1 MGEEVAG
8 VGALAGASVVDSFI
22 NTLARIGAS
31 ILRGVIDI
39 IRRPSVL
46 YALLTVLPG
55 IIRQF
60 SNFIQQVGIDVS
72 EFAQSIL
79 QFANYIFNT
88 VYNYIVSKLPQPSGA
103 FSWLKPIVDALAIVP
118 AGLLALPFY
127 VAGYVVEYV
136 VSPLVQFFVSIE
148 LIVLNGVYTFLCKYV
163 TPLLGYYFSVYL
175 GYETFKFFA
184 TRGRLPTAILGGLL
198 GGVGGLVLNA
208 ELQAL
213 LSIIGM
219 GCQQQLVSI
228 PPVSITVTK
237 LPSALVQL
245 SYGVSVH
252 YNYEFTTGGLVKST
266 YSIKES
272 YKLFYGCL
280 NCIRY
285 HYTDSENYSLSVSL
299 PKGRYYLYEDS
310 LKYSIAIKELTSISL
325 SGQQSIAIP
334 MQVNYQLFAET
345 VCGTLS
351 TILDFYVACIEQASA
366 SDYKLS
372 SAPPSS
378 GCGVST
384 TAGSYMV
391 SIACTE
397 NATASDT
404 GSG

>member
-1 MGEEVAG
+1 V
-8 VGALAGASVVDSFI
+8 
-22 NTLARIGAS
+22 
-31 ILRGVIDI
+31 
-39 IRRPSVL
+39 
-46 YALLTVLPG
+46 
-55 IIRQF
+55 
-60 SNFIQQVGIDVS
+60 
-72 EFAQSIL
+72 
-79 QFANYIFNT
+79 

-103 FSWLKPIVDALAIVP
+103 FSWLAPIIDALAIVP
-118 AGLLALPFY
+118 AGILALPFY
-127 VAGYVVEYV
+127 IAGYIIEYV

-148 LIVLNGVYTFLCKYV
+148 LVVLNGVYTFLCKYV

-175 GYETFKFFA
+175 GYETFKHFV

-198 GGVGGLVLNA
+198 GGIGGLVLNA

-219 GCQQQLVSI
+219 GCQQQLVSM
-228 PPVSITVTK
+228 PPASITVTQ

-245 SYGVSVH
+245 SYGVSVR
-252 YNYEFTTGGLVKST
+252 YSYESTIGGLVKST

-285 HYTDSENYSLSVSL
+285 HYTDSENYSLSVAL

-310 LKYSIAIKELTSISL
+310 LTYSIVIRELTSISL

-334 MQVNYQLFAET
+334 MQVNYQLLAQ
-345 VCGTLS
+345 
-351 TILDFYVACIEQASA
+351 TICNTATSPVAFYVVCDEQAIA
-366 SDYKLS
+366 SDYQV
-372 SAPPSS
+372 SATPPSS
-378 GCGVST
+378 GCSINT
-384 TAGSYMV
+384 TPGSNVV
-391 SIACTE
+391 SISCTE

>member
-1 MGEEVAG
+1 MAQAVGG
-8 VGALAGASVVDSFI
+8 VGALAGASVIDSFI

-39 IRRPSVL
+39 VRRPSVL

-60 SNFIQQVGIDVS
+60 ANFIQQVGIDVS

-88 VYNYIVSKLPQPSGA
+88 VYNYIISKLPQPSGA
-103 FSWLKPIVDALAIVP
+103 FSWLAPIIDALAIVP
-118 AGLLALPFY
+118 AGILALPFY
-127 VAGYVVEYV
+127 IAGYIIEYV

-148 LIVLNGVYTFLCKYV
+148 LIVLNGIYTFLCKYV
-163 TPLLGYYFSVYL
+163 TPLLGYFFSVYL
-175 GYETFKFFA
+175 GYETFKHFA
-184 TRGRLPTAILGGLL
+184 TRGRLSSAILGGLL
-198 GGVGGLVLNA
+198 GGIGGLVLNT

-213 LSIIGM
+213 LSVIGM
-219 GCQQQLVSI
+219 GCQQQLVSM
-228 PPVSITVTK
+228 PPVSITVTQ

-280 NCIRY
+280 NCIKY
-285 HYTDSENYSLSVSL
+285 HYTDSEKYSLSVAL

-310 LKYSIAIKELTSISL
+310 LAYSIAIKELTSISL

-334 MQVNYQLFAET
+334 INVNYQLLAQ
-345 VCGTLS
+345 TLCNTATS
-351 TILDFYVACIEQASA
+351 PVAFYVVCDEQATA
-366 SDYKLS
+366 SDYVLGTT
-372 SAPPSS
+372 PPSS
-378 GCGVST
+378 GCSVST
-384 TAGSYMV
+384 TAGSNMV
-391 SIACTE
+391 SISCTE

>member
-22 NTLARIGAS
+22 NTLARIGVS

-55 IIRQF
+55 VIRQF

-72 EFAQSIL
+72 GFAQSIL
-79 QFANYIFNT
+79 QFADYIFNV
-88 VYNYIVSKLPQPSGA
+88 VYNYIVSKLTPPGGA
-103 FSWLKPIVDALAIVP
+103 YSWLKPVIEVIAMIP

-127 VAGYVVEYV
+127 VAGYVIEYV

-175 GYETFKFFA
+175 GYETFKYFA

-198 GGVGGLVLNA
+198 GGVGGLVLNT

-219 GCQQQLVSI
+219 GCQQQLVSV
-228 PPVSITVTK
+228 PPVSITVTQ
-237 LPSALVQL
+237 LPSALVKL
-245 SYGVSVH
+245 GYGVSVH
-252 YNYEFTTGGLVKST
+252 YSYEFTTGGLVKGT
-266 YSIKES
+266 YSIRES

-285 HYTDSENYSLSVSL
+285 YYTDSEKYSLSVSM

-334 MQVNYQLFAET
+334 MQVNYQLLAQTLCSTATSPVAFYV
-345 VCGTLS
+345 VCG
-351 TILDFYVACIEQASA
+351 EQATA
-366 SDYKLS
+366 SDYQVS
-372 SAPPSS
+372 TTPPSS
-378 GCGVST
+378 GCSVNT
-384 TAGSYMV
+384 TAGSNVV
-391 SIACTE
+391 SISCTE

>member
-22 NTLARIGAS
+22 NTLARIGVS

-39 IRRPSVL
+39 VRRPSVL
-46 YALLTVLPG
+46 YALLTILPG

-88 VYNYIVSKLPQPSGA
+88 VYNYIISKLPQPSGA
-103 FSWLKPIVDALAIVP
+103 FSWLAPIIDALAIVP
-118 AGLLALPFY
+118 AGILALPFY
-127 VAGYVVEYV
+127 IAGYIVEYV

-148 LIVLNGVYTFLCKYV
+148 LVVLNGVYTFLCKYV

-175 GYETFKFFA
+175 GYETFKHFV
-184 TRGRLPTAILGGLL
+184 TRGRLTSAILGGLL
-198 GGVGGLVLNA
+198 GGVGGLVLNT

-213 LSIIGM
+213 LSVIGM

-228 PPVSITVTK
+228 PPVSITVTQ

-280 NCIRY
+280 NCIKY
-285 HYTDSENYSLSVSL
+285 HYTDSENYSLSVAL

-310 LKYSIAIKELTSISL
+310 LTYSIAVKELTSISL

-334 MQVNYQLFAET
+334 INVNYQLLAQ
-345 VCGTLS
+345 TLCS
-351 TILDFYVACIEQASA
+351 TATSPVAFYVVCDEQATA
-366 SDYKLS
+366 SDYEIGTT
-372 SAPPSS
+372 PPSS
-378 GCGVST
+378 GCSVST
-384 TAGSYMV
+384 TAGSNMV
-391 SIACTE
+391 SISCTE
-397 NATASDT
+397 NATANDT

>member
-1 MGEEVAG
+1 M
-8 VGALAGASVVDSFI
+8 AGASVVDSFI
-22 NTLARIGAS
+22 NTLARIGVS

-46 YALLTVLPG
+46 YALLTLLPG

-60 SNFIQQVGIDVS
+60 SNFISQVGIDVS

-79 QFANYIFNT
+79 QFANYLFDV
-88 VYNYIVSKLPQPSGA
+88 VYNYIVSKLTPPGGA
-103 FSWLKPIVDALAIVP
+103 YSWLNPVIDVIAMVP

-127 VAGYVVEYV
+127 VAGYVVEYI

-148 LIVLNGVYTFLCKYV
+148 LVVLNGVYTFLCKYV
-163 TPLLGYYFSVYL
+163 TPYLGYYFGVYL

-198 GGVGGLVLNA
+198 GGVGGLILNT

-219 GCQQQLVSI
+219 GCQQQLVSV
-228 PPVSITVTK
+228 PPVSITVTQ
-237 LPSALVQL
+237 LPSSLVQL

-252 YNYEFTTGGLVKST
+252 YSYEFTTGGLVKNT

-280 NCIRY
+280 GCVRY
-285 HYTDSENYSLSVSL
+285 HYTDSEDYSLSVSL
-299 PKGRYYLYEDS
+299 PKGRYYFYENS

-334 MQVNYQLFAET
+334 MQVNYQLLAQ
-345 VCGTLS
+345 VLCS
-351 TILDFYVACIEQASA
+351 TATSPVAFYVVCDEQATA
-366 SDYKLS
+366 SDYQVGTT
-372 SAPPSS
+372 PPTS
-378 GCGVST
+378 GCSVST
-384 TAGSYMV
+384 TAGSNVV
-391 SIACTE
+391 SITCTE
-397 NATASDT
+397 NATASDK
-404 GSG
+404 GSS

>member
-22 NTLARIGAS
+22 NTLARIGVS

-60 SNFIQQVGIDVS
+60 TNFIQQVGIDVS

-103 FSWLKPIVDALAIVP
+103 FSWLKPIIDALAIVP
-118 AGLLALPFY
+118 AGILALPFY
-127 VAGYVVEYV
+127 IAGYIIEYV

-148 LIVLNGVYTFLCKYV
+148 LVVLNGVYTFLCKYV

-175 GYETFKFFA
+175 GYETFKHFA

-198 GGVGGLVLNA
+198 GGVGGLVLNT

-213 LSIIGM
+213 LSVIGM

-228 PPVSITVTK
+228 PPVSITVTQ

-245 SYGVSVH
+245 GYSVSVR
-252 YNYEFTTGGLVKST
+252 YNYEFTTGGLVKGT

-280 NCIRY
+280 NCIKY
-285 HYTDSENYSLSVSL
+285 HYTDSENYSLSVAL

-310 LKYSIAIKELTSISL
+310 LAYSIAIKELTSISL

-334 MQVNYQLFAET
+334 MQVNYQLLAQT
-345 VCGTLS
+345 VCS
-351 TILDFYVACIEQASA
+351 TATSIVAFYVVCDEQATA
-366 SDYKLS
+366 SDYELGTT
-372 SAPPSS
+372 PPSS
-378 GCGVST
+378 GCNVST
-384 TAGSYMV
+384 TAGSNVV
-391 SIACTE
+391 SITCTE

>member
-39 IRRPSVL
+39 VRRPSVL

-79 QFANYIFNT
+79 QFANYIFNV

-103 FSWLKPIVDALAIVP
+103 FSWLAPVVDALAIVP
-118 AGLLALPFY
+118 AGILALPFY
-127 VAGYVVEYV
+127 IAGYIIEYI

-175 GYETFKFFA
+175 GYETFKHFV
-184 TRGRLPTAILGGLL
+184 TRGRLPSAILGGLL

-219 GCQQQLVSI
+219 GCQQQLVSM
-228 PPVSITVTK
+228 PPVSITVTQ

-245 SYGVSVH
+245 SYGVSVR
-252 YNYEFTTGGLVKST
+252 YSYESTIGGLVKNT

-280 NCIRY
+280 NCIKY
-285 HYTDSENYSLSVSL
+285 HYTDSENYSLSVAL

-310 LKYSIAIKELTSISL
+310 LTYSIAIKELTSISL

-334 MQVNYQLFAET
+334 MQVNYQLLAQTICGVLTT
-345 VCGTLS
+345 VA
-351 TILDFYVACIEQASA
+351 DFYVACIEQASA
-366 SDYKLS
+366 SDYGLGTT
-372 SAPPSS
+372 PPSS
-378 GCGVST
+378 GCSIST
-384 TAGSYMV
+384 TAGSNVV
-391 SIACTE
+391 SISCTE

>member
-22 NTLARIGAS
+22 NTLARIGVS

-88 VYNYIVSKLPQPSGA
+88 IYNYIVSKLPQPSGA
-103 FSWLKPIVDALAIVP
+103 FSWLAPIVDALAIVP
-118 AGLLALPFY
+118 AGILALPFY
-127 VAGYVVEYV
+127 IAGYIVEYV
-136 VSPLVQFFVSIE
+136 VAPIVQFFVSIE

-175 GYETFKFFA
+175 GYETFKHFA

-198 GGVGGLVLNA
+198 GGVGGLVLNT

-219 GCQQQLVSI
+219 GCQQQLVSM
-228 PPVSITVTK
+228 PPTTVTVTQ
-237 LPSALVQL
+237 LPSTLVEL
-245 SYGVSVH
+245 AYTVGLAYSYVS
-252 YNYEFTTGGLVKST
+252 TIGGLVQNT
-266 YSIKES
+266 YTDTLS
-272 YKLFYGCL
+272 YSFTYGCL
-280 NCIRY
+280 NCIQSS
-285 HYTDSENYSLSVSL
+285 YTDTVNYSLSVQL
-299 PKGRYYLYEDS
+299 PKGAYYTYQDS
-310 LKYSIAIKELTSISL
+310 LTYSIAISVLTPISL
-325 SGQQSIAIP
+325 SGQQAISIP
-334 MQVNYQLFAET
+334 MEVSYNLFASR
-345 VCGTLS
+345 VCQTLTTGS
-351 TILDFYVACIEQASA
+351 TY
-366 SDYKLS
+366 
-372 SAPPSS
+372 
-378 GCGVST
+378 
-384 TAGSYMV
+384 YM
-391 SIACTE
+391 ICTE
-397 NATASDT
+397 NTYASDS
-404 GSG
+404 GST

>member
-39 IRRPSVL
+39 VRRPSVL

-60 SNFIQQVGIDVS
+60 ANFIQQVGIDVS

-79 QFANYIFNT
+79 QFAGYIFNT

-103 FSWLKPIVDALAIVP
+103 FSWLAPIIDALAIVP
-118 AGLLALPFY
+118 AGILALPFY
-127 VAGYVVEYV
+127 ISGYIIEYI

-175 GYETFKFFA
+175 GYETFKHFA

-198 GGVGGLVLNA
+198 GGVGGLVLNT

-228 PPVSITVTK
+228 PPTTITVTQ

-245 SYGVSVH
+245 SYSVSVH

-272 YKLFYGCL
+272 YKLLYGCL
-280 NCIRY
+280 NCIKY
-285 HYTDSENYSLSVSL
+285 HYTDSENYSLNVAL

-310 LKYSIAIKELTSISL
+310 LTYSIAVKELTSISL

-334 MQVNYQLFAET
+334 INVNYQLLAQ
-345 VCGTLS
+345 
-351 TILDFYVACIEQASA
+351 TICNTATSPVAFYVVCDEQATA
-366 SDYKLS
+366 SDYEIGTT
-372 SAPPSS
+372 PPSS
-378 GCGVST
+378 GCSVST
-384 TAGSYMV
+384 TAGSNMV
-391 SIACTE
+391 SISCTE
-397 NATASDT
+397 NATANDT

>member
-1 MGEEVAG
+1 MGEAIGG
-8 VGALAGASVVDSFI
+8 VGALAGASVVDSFV
-22 NTLARIGAS
+22 NALSRIGAS

-39 IRRPSVL
+39 VRRPSVL

-60 SNFIQQVGIDVS
+60 ANFIQQVGIDVS

-79 QFANYIFNT
+79 QFANYVFNT

-103 FSWLKPIVDALAIVP
+103 FSWLAPVVDALAIVP
-118 AGLLALPFY
+118 AGILALPFY
-127 VAGYVVEYV
+127 ISGYIIEYI

-175 GYETFKFFA
+175 GYETFKHFA

-198 GGVGGLVLNA
+198 GGVGGLVLNT

-228 PPVSITVTK
+228 PPVSITVTQ

-245 SYGVSVH
+245 GYSVSVH

-272 YKLFYGCL
+272 YKLLYGCL
-280 NCIRY
+280 NCIKY
-285 HYTDSENYSLSVSL
+285 HYTDSENYSLNVAL

-310 LKYSIAIKELTSISL
+310 LIYSIAIKELTPISL
-325 SGQQSIAIP
+325 SSQQSIAIP
-334 MQVNYQLFAET
+334 MQVNYQLLAQTICGVLTT
-345 VCGTLS
+345 VA
-351 TILDFYVACIEQASA
+351 DFYVACIEQASA
-366 SDYKLS
+366 RDYGLGTT
-372 SAPPSS
+372 PPSS
-378 GCGVST
+378 GCSVST
-384 TAGSYMV
+384 TAGSNMV
-391 SIACTE
+391 SISCTE

>member
-8 VGALAGASVVDSFI
+8 VGALAGVSVVDSFI
-22 NTLARIGAS
+22 NTLARIGVS

-60 SNFIQQVGIDVS
+60 ANFIQQVGIDVS

-79 QFANYIFNT
+79 QFASYIFNT

-103 FSWLKPIVDALAIVP
+103 FSWLAPVVDALAIVP
-118 AGLLALPFY
+118 AGILALPFY
-127 VAGYVVEYV
+127 ISGYIVEYIV
-136 VSPLVQFFVSIE
+136 APIVQFFVSIE
-148 LIVLNGVYTFLCKYV
+148 LIVLNGIYTFLCKYV

-175 GYETFKFFA
+175 GYETFKHFA

-198 GGVGGLVLNA
+198 SGVGGLVLNT

-213 LSIIGM
+213 LNVIGM

-228 PPVSITVTK
+228 PPVSITVTQ

-245 SYGVSVH
+245 GYSVSVH

-272 YKLFYGCL
+272 YKLLYGCL
-280 NCIRY
+280 NCIKY
-285 HYTDSENYSLSVSL
+285 HYTDSENYSLSVAL

-310 LKYSIAIKELTSISL
+310 LTYSIAVKELTPISL
-325 SGQQSIAIP
+325 SSQQSIAIP
-334 MQVNYQLFAET
+334 MQVNYQLLAQTICGVLTT
-345 VCGTLS
+345 VA
-351 TILDFYVACIEQASA
+351 DFYVACIEQATA
-366 SDYKLS
+366 SDYRLGTT
-372 SAPPSS
+372 PPSS
-378 GCGVST
+378 GCSVST
-384 TAGSYMV
+384 TAGSNMV
-391 SIACTE
+391 SISCIE

>member
-1 MGEEVAG
+1 MGQAIGG

-22 NTLARIGAS
+22 NTLARIGVS

-55 IIRQF
+55 VIRQF
-60 SNFIQQVGIDVS
+60 SNFIQQVSIDVS

-79 QFANYIFNT
+79 QFAGYLFNV
-88 VYNYIVSKLPQPSGA
+88 VYNYIVSKLTPPGGA
-103 FSWLKPIVDALAIVP
+103 YSWLNPVIDVIAMVP

-127 VAGYVVEYV
+127 IAGYIVEYV
-136 VSPLVQFFVSIE
+136 VAPIVQFFVSIE
-148 LIVLNGVYTFLCKYV
+148 LVVLNGVYTFLCKYV
-163 TPLLGYYFSVYL
+163 TPYLGYYFSVYL
-175 GYETFKFFA
+175 GYEAFKYFA

-198 GGVGGLVLNA
+198 GGVGGLILNT

-228 PPVSITVTK
+228 PPATITVTQ
-237 LPSALVQL
+237 LPSSLVQL
-245 SYGVSVH
+245 GYTVSVH
-252 YNYEFTTGGLVKST
+252 YSYEFITGGLVKST

-272 YKLFYGCL
+272 YKLFHGCL
-280 NCIRY
+280 NCIRL

-310 LKYSIAIKELTSISL
+310 LKYSIAVRELTSISL
-325 SGQQSIAIP
+325 SGQQAIAIP
-334 MQVNYQLFAET
+334 MQVNYQLLAET
-345 VCGTLS
+345 VCGVLT
-351 TILDFYVACIEQASA
+351 TVADFYVVCIEQASA
-366 SDYKLS
+366 RDYGLGTT
-372 SAPPSS
+372 PPTS
-378 GCGVST
+378 GCNVGT
-384 TAGSYMV
+384 TPGSNAV

-397 NATASDT
+397 NATASDK
-404 GSG
+404 GSS

>member
-1 MGEEVAG
+1 MGQAVGG

-39 IRRPSVL
+39 VRRPSVL

-79 QFANYIFNT
+79 QFANYIFNV

-103 FSWLKPIVDALAIVP
+103 FSWLAPIIDALAIVP
-118 AGLLALPFY
+118 AGILALPFY
-127 VAGYVVEYV
+127 IAGYIIEYV

-175 GYETFKFFA
+175 GYETFKHFV
-184 TRGRLPTAILGGLL
+184 TRGRLPSAILGGLL

-219 GCQQQLVSI
+219 GCQQQLVSV
-228 PPVSITVTK
+228 PPVSITVTQ

-280 NCIRY
+280 NCIKY
-285 HYTDSENYSLSVSL
+285 HYTDSENYSLSVAL

-310 LKYSIAIKELTSISL
+310 LTYSIAIKELTSISL

-334 MQVNYQLFAET
+334 MQVNYQLLAQ
-345 VCGTLS
+345 
-351 TILDFYVACIEQASA
+351 TICNTASSPVAFYVACIEQASA
-366 SDYKLS
+366 SDYGLGTT
-372 SAPPSS
+372 PPSS
-378 GCGVST
+378 GCSVST
-384 TAGSYMV
+384 TAGSNVV
-391 SIACTE
+391 SISCTE